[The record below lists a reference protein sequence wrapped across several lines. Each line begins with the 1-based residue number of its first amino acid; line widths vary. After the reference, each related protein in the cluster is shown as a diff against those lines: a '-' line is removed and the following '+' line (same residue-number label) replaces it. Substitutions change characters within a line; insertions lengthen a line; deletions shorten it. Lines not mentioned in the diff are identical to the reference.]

1 MTNIFKNLFKR
12 NRKVTTF
19 YMIDDNTVMPI
30 ACDSYEKAVEI
41 VNNEFNGE
49 LDRIYKVNR

>member
-12 NRKVTTF
+12 NRKTTTF

-41 VNNEFNGE
+41 VNKEFDGE
-49 LDRIYKVNR
+49 LDRIYVVGR

>member
-1 MTNIFKNLFKR
+1 MTNIFKNLFKS

-41 VNNEFNGE
+41 VNNEFDGE
-49 LDRIYKVNR
+49 LDRIYCVGR

>member
-30 ACDSYEKAVEI
+30 ACDSYERAVEI
-41 VNNEFNGE
+41 VNNEFDGE
-49 LDRIYKVNR
+49 LDRIYVVGR

>member
-41 VNNEFNGE
+41 VNNEFDGE
-49 LDRIYKVNR
+49 LDRIYVVGR

>member
-1 MTNIFKNLFKR
+1 MTNIFKNIFKR
-12 NRKVTTF
+12 NRKTTTF

-41 VNNEFNGE
+41 VNNEFDGE
-49 LDRIYKVNR
+49 LDRIYVVGR

>member
-1 MTNIFKNLFKR
+1 MTNIFKR

-41 VNNEFNGE
+41 VNNEFDGE
-49 LDRIYKVNR
+49 LDRIYVVGR

>member
-1 MTNIFKNLFKR
+1 MTNIFKNLFKS

-41 VNNEFNGE
+41 VNNEFDGE

>member
-1 MTNIFKNLFKR
+1 MTNIFKNIFKR

-41 VNNEFNGE
+41 VNNEFDGE
-49 LDRIYKVNR
+49 LDRIYVVGR